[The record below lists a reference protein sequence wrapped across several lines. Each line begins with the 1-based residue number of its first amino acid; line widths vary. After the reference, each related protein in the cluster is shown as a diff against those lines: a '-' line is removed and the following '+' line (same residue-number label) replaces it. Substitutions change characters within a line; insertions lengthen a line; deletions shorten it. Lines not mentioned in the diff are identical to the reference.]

1 MRKLS
6 ETALG
11 TAKDAAAMMAFL
23 ILAAVMLSW
32 VALYNQ
38 APLVFSDTLTYAM
51 SAYQREM
58 PGFFSIFYSAY
69 ILPLHRGISF
79 WPVVFVQ
86 GAMLAH
92 VLFLTARCVS
102 DHRVTMVELLAIV
115 GALSVFSSLPWLTGQ
130 ILPDVFTPVLLLGMF
145 LLAFCSAR
153 LGRWEL
159 AYVWGLTT
167 ASITTHL
174 SHVPIAIGLAAICMI
189 CQPLL
194 GPKRSRLRNVS
205 AMLVTSCAAAICM
218 MLAANWVS
226 SRQLVF
232 ARNSSAFLLAK
243 WIDEGPALWYLTDAC
258 ASERYALCAHLEQL
272 KDLSHD
278 ELKWAESSP
287 LKKVGSF
294 DELEPEARRIVGATL
309 RSYPLQIFGRAILD
323 AGAQLLRV
331 QAGDG
336 LVPNFATFVGY
347 HLGILFGADVGDVFI
362 QSRQARGELPVTGA
376 RALHLVG
383 LLFGIVSWVC
393 AIVVLGSGL
402 PKRQLALYAVVC
414 VGILWNG
421 MVTGALSGP
430 HDRYLARVIWL
441 LCFIGLLGASAH
453 RVHLNWR
460 PSLTGRSS
468 LGNGP

>member
-6 ETALG
+6 ETVLG
-11 TAKDAAAMMAFL
+11 TAKDAAAVMAFL

-92 VLFLTARCVS
+92 VLFLTARGVS
-102 DHRVTMVELLAIV
+102 DHRVGMVELLAIV

-145 LLAFCSAR
+145 LLAFCSDR
-153 LGRWEL
+153 LGRWQL
-159 AYVWGLTT
+159 PYVWALTT

-174 SHVPIAIGLAAICMI
+174 SHVPIAVGLAVICMI

-194 GPKRSRLRNVS
+194 GLERTRLRNVA
-205 AMLVTSCAAAICM
+205 AMLVTSCAAAICL
-218 MLAANWVS
+218 MLAANWMN

-232 ARNSSAFLLAK
+232 ARNSSVFLLAK
-243 WIDEGPALWYLTDAC
+243 WIDEGPALWYMADAC
-258 ASERYALCAHLEQL
+258 GGERYALCAHLEEL
-272 KDLSHD
+272 KGLSHD
-278 ELKWAESSP
+278 ELKWTESSP

-294 DELEPEARRIVGATL
+294 DELEPEARRVVAATL
-309 RSYPLQIFGRAILD
+309 RSYPVEIFRRAVLD
-323 AGAQLLRV
+323 ASAQLLRFR
-331 QAGDG
+331 AGDG
-336 LVPNFATFVGY
+336 LFPDFAKFVGY
-347 HLGILFGADVGDVFI
+347 HLGVLFGVDVGEVFI
-362 QSRQARGELPVTGA
+362 RSRQARGELPVTGA
-376 RALHLVG
+376 RAMHLVG
-383 LLFGIVSWVC
+383 LLFGIVSCVS
-393 AIVVLGSGL
+393 AIVVLGSSL
-402 PKRQLALYAVVC
+402 PKRQIALYAVVFA
-414 VGILWNG
+414 GIVWNG
-421 MVTGALSGP
+421 IMIGALSGP

-460 PSLTGRSS
+460 PSLSGRSS